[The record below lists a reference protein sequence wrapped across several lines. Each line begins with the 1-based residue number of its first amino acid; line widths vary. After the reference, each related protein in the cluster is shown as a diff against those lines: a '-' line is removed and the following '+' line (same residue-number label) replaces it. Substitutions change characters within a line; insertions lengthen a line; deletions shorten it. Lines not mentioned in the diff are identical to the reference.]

1 MQMSEK
7 TIKTIYDFGSILLNA
22 VLTVTLIF
30 TFLFKISVVNGS
42 SMAPTLSDADQVLMT
57 AKDWKVESGDVIV
70 ISQPNDYNEV
80 LIKRVIATEGQSVYI
95 DATLGHVVVDGQ
107 LLNEPYI
114 AEKLRVAGDM
124 NYPVTVPEGHVFVMG
139 DNRNYSGDSRFNE
152 VGFIDTRYIVG
163 EAVYRIGDTHLLK
176 NSLENSSFTR

>member
-1 MQMSEK
+1 MRMSEK
-7 TIKTIYDFGSILLNA
+7 TIRTIYDFGAVLLNA

-30 TFLFKISVVNGS
+30 TFVFKISVVNGS
-42 SMAPTLSDADQVLMT
+42 SMEHTLSNADQVLMT
-57 AKDWKVESGDVIV
+57 AKDWKVESGDIVI
-70 ISQPNDYNEV
+70 ISQPNGYDEV

-95 DATLGHVVVDGQ
+95 DATKGHVVVDGQ

-124 NYPVTVPEGHVFVMG
+124 KYPVTVPKGCVFVMG

-163 EAVYRIGDTHLLK
+163 EAIYRIGDTCLLK
-176 NSLENSSFTR
+176 NSLENSSFAK